1 MTSRLDRLFV
11 LLDQGT
17 TPAIRKAAATQLGE
31 IQKLHP
37 NEFDT
42 LLVRLK
48 KYLYSNSWDTRIAA
62 NQAIE
67 AIIKNINWEISDR
80 PANVSSE
87 FHQHPTVIELN
98 ENRLCFENYSLQAV
112 IENGQHLFTAKES
125 PSDPS
130 NKGNN
135 ETSRTV
141 FKELGLVDPVQ
152 LALTSVA
159 DLPIT
164 KEIKQETPDEQLNG
178 ESGELKRKRSSVSS
192 DDLNKRVK
200 LEGSN
205 DRPTD
210 EPWPLLEFAN
220 ELKNDLFNVKWEIR
234 HGSAIALRDLIKF
247 HGRNAG
253 RISSR
258 SCEEMDNLNRSWLID
273 LALRLVS
280 VLALDKFGDFLSDQV
295 VAPVRETCAQ
305 ALGSI
310 FNILDL
316 DLIKRLLDNL
326 IRLLE
331 RTEWEARHGGLLGLK
346 YLLAVR
352 QDLASQLLPVVF
364 EPIFVCLKDEVDD
377 VSAVAASSLV
387 PTKDKLLEI
396 LPDKV
401 PVIIEFLWDSLVNI
415 DELTSS
421 TSNILMLLSSLLAQ
435 QVDRDNNRLNELIPR
450 LWPFLDHT
458 LSIVRKS
465 VLDAFI
471 ILISHDNSWLTVK
484 LLSDSLRLLFQR
496 ILVEESPEIRDKLHS
511 AWSHLITKSPP
522 DNLLNATCLYL
533 SSWIC
538 LLMQPARTPIDLQSS
553 PAWLNIREDAKH
565 SGSYESKR
573 YYIGGTDLQSCS
585 SAIKEESITN
595 ARLNASKF
603 LSLLSLYLVKCQ
615 TPEPPSSLESI
626 CNFFEYHLSSKSAV
640 QRMCVAWIIQDWARL
655 SKEREQRHLELPNKV
670 IEKCAG
676 CLQEFLFFDEIGS
689 SFTRVQH
696 ETKDFVNQLKAN
708 KLDLDSTNF
717 KPSTVYTFQQIT
729 ELLDA
734 YPDLIRNCKVKL
746 KPKIVESLDE
756 KRRNLSRS
764 LENLNRTQTTL
775 SIITSA
781 SLSCALIA
789 CDYMPEKLNP
799 IIKPLMESIK
809 REENENLQLISAQH
823 LTCLI
828 EICHEKNTQ
837 PIPKI
842 VKNLINF
849 LCMDANFTPEIPNE
863 PTDEAADSKA
873 DSKKACSSN
882 TQPPHYHSTDIIAL
896 VNMRRL
902 YETKQTTRRQNS
914 SAAIAKLVPDEVL
927 DSTLV
932 EDTQAINR
940 SNELIKRGACFAL
953 TEMFK
958 HFKGDLPVKVPPL
971 WQSITVIGELVNDD
985 LQLESAQKLL
995 QSLQLL
1001 EIVLPYIS
1009 DTLKEKFIELLPH
1022 LGRCLECNYSQIRH
1036 LASRCLAVCANNDLL
1051 FRETMDLFLTQVVDL
1066 LDSPERPVRRQGAI
1080 EAFHYL
1086 IERLGIKIVPY
1097 IVLIVVPML
1106 GRMSDQ
1112 NESVRVLATQ
1122 CFAQLVRLMP
1132 LDNSKASDH
1141 LIDAKFLEKKR
1152 QQSDFLEQLLNPKKL
1167 AEYKLP
1173 VPVNVELRSY
1183 QQEGIN
1189 YLAFLNKYRLHGL
1202 LCDEQG
1208 LGKTLMSIC
1217 MIAADHHYR
1226 SKANKAQLPSL
1237 VVCPSTLTGH
1247 WYFETLKFIDERHL
1261 KPIDYAKMRFFKD
1274 FKDNLKDGQS
1284 EYSLVIAS
1292 YDIVR
1297 NDISFFS
1304 SVAWNYCILDEGHI
1318 IKNGKTK
1325 LSKAIKSISAN
1336 HRLILTGTPIQNNVL
1351 ELWSLFD
1358 FLMPGYLGTER
1369 QFSIRYSKP
1378 ILASRDS
1385 KASSK
1390 EQEASVFAMESLH
1403 AQVLPFILRRLKD
1416 DVLKDL
1422 PPKIIQD
1429 YYCELSPLQSKLYE
1443 DFAKSNAKHTIE
1455 MSVEKT
1461 SDDRQSSG
1469 DQTNGDGSMKHH
1481 IFQALQYLRKVC
1493 NHPKLVLEPNHP
1505 DYANITKMLKEQNTN
1520 LSDVANAAKL
1530 SALKQLLLDCG
1541 IGLGDGGGSALD
1553 GPVVSQHRAL
1563 IFFQMKS
1570 MLEIVQNDLL
1580 NKEMPSVTYLR
1591 LDGSVPANS
1600 RHDVVNRFNND
1611 PSIDVLLL
1619 TTHVS
1624 LQCIAL
1630 KATHV
1635 MNSNAKF
1642 SSVSLNPH
1650 TDRRSWIEF
1659 DRRRYGDLRRAR
1671 LEPNE
1676 RPPGNGP
1683 CASNRPTQS
1692 GERL

>member
-17 TPAIRKAAATQLGE
+17 TPLIRKAAATQLGE

-67 AIIKNINWEISDR
+67 AIIKNINWEISER
-80 PANVSSE
+80 RANVPVN
-87 FHQHPTVIELN
+87 FDQHPTVIELN
-98 ENRLCFENYSLQAV
+98 LNRFCLENYSLQAV
-112 IENGQHLFTAKES
+112 IENGKNLFTVKES
-125 PSDPS
+125 A
-130 NKGNN
+130 GNSSGKS
-135 ETSRTV
+135 ETNRTV
-141 FKELGLVDPVQ
+141 LKELGLVEPGQ
-152 LALTSVA
+152 LNLVNSQQAS
-159 DLPIT
+159 T
-164 KEIKQETPDEQLNG
+164 KEIKKEIPDDDQHLNNG
-178 ESGELKRKRSSVSS
+178 DPGELKRKRSPSS
-192 DDLNKRVK
+192 DGDDLNKKIK
-200 LEGSN
+200 LEDN
-205 DRPTD
+205 DGTAGD
-210 EPWPLLEFAN
+210 EQWPLLEFAN
-220 ELKNDLFNVKWEIR
+220 ELKNDLFSVKWEIR

-247 HGRNAG
+247 HGQNAG
-253 RISSR
+253 RITSR
-258 SCEEMDNLNRSWLID
+258 SCEEMNNLNRSWLID

-316 DLIKRLLDNL
+316 ELIKRLLENL

-352 QDLASQLLPVVF
+352 QDLASELLPAVF
-364 EPIFVCLKDEVDD
+364 EPIFVCLNDNVDD

-387 PTKDKLLEI
+387 PVKDKLLEI

-435 QVDRDNNRLNELIPR
+435 QVDRDNKRLNELIPR

-471 ILISHDNSWLTVK
+471 ILISNDNSWLTVK

-496 ILVEESPEIRDKLHS
+496 VLVEESSEIRAKLHA
-511 AWSHLITKSPP
+511 AWSHLITRSPL

-538 LLMQPARTPIDLQSS
+538 LLMQPARAPIDLQSS
-553 PAWLNIREDAKH
+553 PAWLNIRDEPSN
-565 SGSYESKR
+565 SGSSYESKR

-585 SAIKEESITN
+585 SSISEEAITN
-595 ARLNASKF
+595 ARLNASRF

-626 CNFFEYHLSSKSAV
+626 CNFFEYHLTSKSAV
-640 QRMCVAWIIQDWARL
+640 QRMCVAWIIQDWAKL
-655 SKEREQRHLELPNKV
+655 SREREQQKLQLPSKV
-670 IEKCAG
+670 IEKCFA
-676 CLQEFLFFDEIGS
+676 CLQEFLFFDEIGA
-689 SFTRVQH
+689 SFKRVQH

-708 KLDLDSTNF
+708 KLDLEQTNF
-717 KPSTVYTFQQIT
+717 KHSTVYTFQQIH
-729 ELLDA
+729 ELLDEI
-734 YPDLIRNCKVKL
+734 YPALVKSCKIKL
-746 KPKIVESLDE
+746 KTKIVESLDE
-756 KRRNLSRS
+756 KRRSLTRS
-764 LENLNRTQTTL
+764 VESLNRTQNTL
-775 SIITSA
+775 STTTSA

-789 CDYMPEKLNP
+789 CDFMPEKLNP
-799 IIKPLMESIK
+799 IIKPLMDSIK
-809 REENENLQLISAQH
+809 KEENENLQLISAQH
-823 LTCLI
+823 LTRLI

-842 VKNLINF
+842 IKNLINF
-849 LCMDANFTPEIPNE
+849 LCMDANFTPEILSE
-863 PTDEAADSKA
+863 STDTLPSTVHDA
-873 DSKKACSSN
+873 KKSSSSSN
-882 TQPPHYHSTDIIAL
+882 TQPPAYRSTDIIAL
-896 VNMRRL
+896 VSMRRL
-902 YETKQTTRRQNS
+902 YETKQTARRANS
-914 SAAIAKLVPDEVL
+914 TAAISKLVPEDVL

-932 EDTQAINR
+932 EDTDAVHR

-953 TEMFK
+953 IEMFK
-958 HFKGDLPVKVPPL
+958 HFQDDLPVKVQPL
-971 WQSITVIGELVNDD
+971 WQSIMVIGELVNDD

-1001 EIVLPYIS
+1001 EIVLPHIS
-1009 DTLKEKFIELLPH
+1009 STNLKEKFKELLPH
-1022 LGRCLECNYSQIRH
+1022 LGRCLECKYSQIRH

-1051 FRETMDLFLTQVVDL
+1051 FSETMDLILTKIVDL
-1066 LDSPERPVRRQGAI
+1066 LESAECAVRRQGAI
-1080 EAFHYL
+1080 ETFHFL
-1086 IERLGIKIVPY
+1086 IEKLGIKIVPY

-1112 NESVRVLATQ
+1112 NEPVRVLATQ

-1132 LDNSKASDH
+1132 LDNSKGDDQ

-1167 AEYKLP
+1167 TEYKLP
-1173 VPVNVELRSY
+1173 VPVNVDLRSY
-1183 QQEGIN
+1183 QQAGIN

-1226 SKANKAQLPSL
+1226 LKAGKADLPSL

-1247 WYFETLKFIDERHL
+1247 WYFETKKFIDECHL
-1261 KPIDYAKMRFFKD
+1261 KAIDYAKVRFFKD
-1274 FKDNLKDGQS
+1274 FKDSLRDNQS
-1284 EYSLVIAS
+1284 EYNLVIAS

-1297 NDISFFS
+1297 NDVSFFS
-1304 SVAWNYCILDEGHI
+1304 SVTWNYCILDEGHI

-1325 LSKAIKSISAN
+1325 LSKAIKSIKAN

-1443 DFAKSNAKHTIE
+1443 DFARSNAKHAIE
-1455 MSVEKT
+1455 ISVEKT
-1461 SDDRQSSG
+1461 SSSAGEKSSDRA
-1469 DQTNGDGSMKHH
+1469 NGDSSTKSH

-1493 NHPKLVLEPNHP
+1493 NHPKLVLEPGHP
-1505 DYANITKMLKEQNTN
+1505 DYANITKQLKEQNTN
-1520 LSDVANAAKL
+1520 LSDVSNAAKL

-1541 IGLGDGGGSALD
+1541 IGLGDAGNALD

-1580 NKEMPSVTYLR
+1580 NKQMPSVTYLR
-1591 LDGSVPANS
+1591 LDGSIPANN
-1600 RHDVVNRFNND
+1600 RHEVVNRFNND

-1624 LQCIAL
+1624 LVNLVCS
-1630 KATHV
+1630 K
-1635 MNSNAKF
+1635 
-1642 SSVSLNPH
+1642 
-1650 TDRRSWIEF
+1650 
-1659 DRRRYGDLRRAR
+1659 
-1671 LEPNE
+1671 
-1676 RPPGNGP
+1676 
-1683 CASNRPTQS
+1683 
-1692 GERL
+1692 

>member
-17 TPAIRKAAATQLGE
+17 TPLIRKAAATQLGE

-67 AIIKNINWEISDR
+67 AIIKNINWQISDR
-80 PANVSSE
+80 QANTSPN
-87 FHQHPTVIELN
+87 FDQHPTVIELN
-98 ENRLCFENYSLQAV
+98 VNRFCFENYSLQAV
-112 IENGQHLFTAKES
+112 IENGKNLFTTKENTGDS
-125 PSDPS
+125 SSKSDQQ
-130 NKGNN
+130 
-135 ETSRTV
+135 RTV
-141 FKELGLVDPVQ
+141 FKELGLIEPGQ
-152 LALTSVA
+152 LNLVNLQQPSS
-159 DLPIT
+159 
-164 KEIKQETPDEQLNG
+164 KEIKKEILNDEQCKNNG
-178 ESGELKRKRSSVSS
+178 DSELKRKRSPSEA
-192 DDLNKRVK
+192 DDLNKKIK
-200 LEGSN
+200 LEDNDGSS
-205 DRPTD
+205 
-210 EPWPLLEFAN
+210 EQWPLLEFAN
-220 ELKNDLFNVKWEIR
+220 ELKNDLFSVKWEIR

-247 HGRNAG
+247 HGQNAG
-253 RISSR
+253 RITSR

-316 DLIKRLLDNL
+316 GLIKRLLENL

-352 QDLASQLLPVVF
+352 QDLASQLLPAVF

-387 PTKDKLLEI
+387 PVKDKLLEI

-458 LSIVRKS
+458 LSIVRRS

-471 ILISHDNSWLTVK
+471 ILISDDNSWLTVK

-496 ILVEESPEIRDKLHS
+496 ILVEDSPEIRAKLHS
-511 AWSHLITKSPP
+511 AWSLLITKSPL
-522 DNLLNATCLYL
+522 DNLLNATHLYL

-538 LLMQPARTPIDLQSS
+538 LLMQPARTPIDLQAS
-553 PAWLNIREDAKH
+553 PAWLKIRDEPKN
-565 SGSYESKR
+565 SGNYESKR

-585 SAIKEESITN
+585 SSIKEESITD

-603 LSLLSLYLVKCQ
+603 LSLFSLYLVKCQ

-626 CNFFEYHLSSKSAV
+626 CNFFEYHLNSKSAV
-640 QRMCVAWIIQDWARL
+640 QRMCVSWIIQDWAKL
-655 SKEREQRHLELPNKV
+655 SKEREQQNLQLSNKV
-670 IEKCAG
+670 IEKCFG

-689 SFTRVQH
+689 SFKRVQH

-708 KLDLDSTNF
+708 KLDLEKTNF
-717 KPSTVYTFQQIT
+717 KQSTVYTFQQIN
-729 ELLDA
+729 ELLDEIC
-734 YPDLIRNCKVKL
+734 PNLIGQVKL
-746 KPKIVESLDE
+746 KAKIVESLDE

-764 LENLNRTQTTL
+764 LESLNRTQTTL
-775 SIITSA
+775 SITTSA

-789 CDYMPEKLNP
+789 CDYMPDKLNP
-799 IIKPLMESIK
+799 IIKPLMDSIK
-809 REENENLQLISAQH
+809 KEENENLQLISAQH
-823 LTCLI
+823 LTRLI

-842 VKNLINF
+842 IKNLINF
-849 LCMDANFTPEIPNE
+849 LCMDASFTPEILQE
-863 PTDEAADSKA
+863 PSDSPHDSKP
-873 DSKKACSSN
+873 SSSN
-882 TQPPHYHSTDIIAL
+882 TQQPHYNSTDIIAL
-896 VNMRRL
+896 MNMRRL
-902 YETKQTTRRQNS
+902 YETKQTTRRANS
-914 SAAIAKLVPDEVL
+914 TAAIAKLVPEDVL
-927 DSTLV
+927 DSTLA
-932 EDTQAINR
+932 EDTDAIHR

-953 TEMFK
+953 IEMFK
-958 HFKGDLPVKVPPL
+958 HFQDDLPEKVPPL
-971 WQSITVIGELVNDD
+971 WKSIMVIAELVNHD
-985 LQLESAQKLL
+985 LKSESAQKLL

-1009 DTLKEKFIELLPH
+1009 TNLKEKFKELLPH
-1022 LGRCLECNYSQIRH
+1022 LGRCLECKYSQIRH
-1036 LASRCLAVCANNDLL
+1036 LASRCLAVSANNDLL
-1051 FRETMDLFLTQVVDL
+1051 FGETIELFLTRVVDL
-1066 LDSPERPVRRQGAI
+1066 LDSPECARRRQGAI

-1086 IERLGIKIVPY
+1086 IEKLGIKIVPY

-1132 LDNSKASDH
+1132 LDNSKANDQ

-1173 VPVNVELRSY
+1173 MPVNVDLRSY
-1183 QQEGIN
+1183 QQAGIN

-1226 SKANKAQLPSL
+1226 LKADKADLPSL

-1247 WYFETLKFIDERHL
+1247 WFFETKKFIDECHL
-1261 KPIDYAKMRFFKD
+1261 KPIDYAKVRFIKA
-1274 FKDNLKDGQS
+1274 FKDNLRDNQS
-1284 EYSLVIAS
+1284 EYNLVIAS

-1304 SVAWNYCILDEGHI
+1304 SVTWNYCILDEGHI

-1325 LSKAIKSISAN
+1325 LSKAIKSINAN

-1443 DFAKSNAKHTIE
+1443 DFARSNAKQAIE
-1455 MSVEKT
+1455 ISVERT
-1461 SDDRQSSG
+1461 SG
-1469 DQTNGDGSMKHH
+1469 DKSAGQANGDSSVKNH
-1481 IFQALQYLRKVC
+1481 IFAALQYLRKVC

-1505 DYANITKMLKEQNTN
+1505 DYANITKKLKEQNTS
-1520 LSDVANAAKL
+1520 LSDVSNAAKL

-1541 IGLGDGGGSALD
+1541 IGLGESGNALD

-1580 NKEMPSVTYLR
+1580 NKQMPSVTYLR
-1591 LDGSVPANS
+1591 LDGSVPASN
-1600 RHDVVNRFNND
+1600 RHEVVNRFNND

-1624 LQCIAL
+1624 FKVLCIVSFYLTLAL
-1630 KATHV
+1630 FHA
-1635 MNSNAKF
+1635 
-1642 SSVSLNPH
+1642 
-1650 TDRRSWIEF
+1650 DRWSW
-1659 DRRRYGDLRRAR
+1659 
-1671 LEPNE
+1671 
-1676 RPPGNGP
+1676 
-1683 CASNRPTQS
+1683 T
-1692 GERL
+1692 